1 MHCVRFFQIS
11 HDYAKSPLMEGMDDT
26 TSLKDSTET
35 DENEDAKISVDKNV
49 LVKNGFDKNDGTTPA
64 VDPES
69 QAEPDGAKMQ
79 DFDPKVEE
87 LLEPAKFA
95 PKDLLALLR
104 NIEAEIHQVG
114 IHLKSSCIAML
125 QKGSSVLMFM
135 AQMSSKWK

>member
-1 MHCVRFFQIS
+1 
-11 HDYAKSPLMEGMDDT
+11 MEGMDDT
-26 TSLKDSTET
+26 TSLKDSTEI
-35 DENEDAKISVDKNV
+35 DENDDAKISVDKNV
-49 LVKNGFDKNDGTTPA
+49 VVKNGFDKNDGTTPA

-69 QAEPDGAKMQ
+69 HAEPDDGAKMQ

-114 IHLKSSCIAML
+114 IKDGQTRINFLQTRKYGQLLLENIYVHLNTDNYL
-125 QKGSSVLMFM
+125 
-135 AQMSSKWK
+135 WKIYTYI

>member
-114 IHLKSSCIAML
+114 IHIQVFMHSKVA
-125 QKGSSVLMFM
+125 KG
-135 AQMSSKWK
+135 